1 MHVKR
6 AQSTLGKRIE
16 SRPKQQS
23 PAAQTT
29 AGLFSL
35 PPGTAGAGHTGV
47 QTAAAVQNPLAAAM
61 QQSPTGNPLLDA
73 YSQYAA
79 LAAAGYTAA
88 QTGHNGLDIS
98 QQQQHQQT
106 GDTEFFPPARTLIF
120 CSLISRVGE
129 DTFEMYVRYR

>member
-1 MHVKR
+1 MHVIVKN

-16 SRPKQQS
+16 PRPQQN

-35 PPGTAGAGHTGV
+35 PPGTAGAAPGV
-47 QTAAAVQNPLAAAM
+47 QTAAVQNPLAAALQ

-88 QTGHNGLDIS
+88 QAGHNGLDMS

-106 GDTEFFPPARTLIF
+106 GD
-120 CSLISRVGE
+120 
-129 DTFEMYVRYR
+129 